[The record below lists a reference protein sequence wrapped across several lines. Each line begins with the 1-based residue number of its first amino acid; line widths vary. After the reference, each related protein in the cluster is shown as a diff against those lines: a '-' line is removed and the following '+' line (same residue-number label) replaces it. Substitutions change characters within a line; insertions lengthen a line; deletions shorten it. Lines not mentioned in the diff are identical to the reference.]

1 MDCFAAGSQPLFFD
15 QHITA
20 VRPVDAV
27 QDSTDRSER
36 DMSYLA
42 ST

>member
-20 VRPVDAV
+20 VRPSRERLDNCDAI
-27 QDSTDRSER
+27 TPNNRSWQN
-36 DMSYLA
+36 S
-42 ST
+42 